1 MEVEKQQN
9 QSKVKGSRS
18 LVPGAGSALTA
29 TWLREPRPVSE
40 AVEVVPCVSCGAMSI
55 LARAH

>member
-9 QSKVKGSRS
+9 QSKVTGSRS
-18 LVPGAGSALTA
+18 SAGAGPALTA